1 MSVSAE
7 AALHLCVLLAAVPQR
22 AIAAGDLAEF
32 HALAPAATA
41 KLLQQL
47 TAAGIVEAHTGRG
60 GGYALAR
67 SPDQITVAEIVSA
80 AGGVAPGFRCNEIR
94 RKGPCA
100 DKPSAYLS
108 RCAIAGA
115 MDEAESAWWEVLNR
129 RTLASLAGR
138 VAGQVPETR
147 RVRTRDWLLEKARP
161 A

>member
-22 AIAAGDLAEF
+22 AIAAADLAEF

-47 TAAGIVEAHTGRG
+47 TAAEIVEARTGRG

-67 SPDQITVAEIVSA
+67 SAQQITVAEIVSA
-80 AGGVAPGFRCNEIR
+80 AGGVAPGFRCHEIR

-100 DKPSAYLS
+100 GRPSAYMS
-108 RCAIAGA
+108 RCAVASA
-115 MDEAESAWWEVLNR
+115 MDEAESAWWEVLHR
-129 RTLASLAGR
+129 QTLASLAGR
-138 VAGQVPETR
+138 VAGQVPESR
-147 RVRTRDWLLEKARP
+147 RVRTGKWLLE
-161 A
+161 

>member
-22 AIAAGDLAEF
+22 AVAASDLAAF
-32 HALAPAATA
+32 YALAPAATA

-47 TAAGIVEAHTGRG
+47 TAAEIVEARTGRG

-67 SPDQITVAEIVSA
+67 SPEQITLAEIVSA
-80 AGGVAPGFRCNEIR
+80 AGGVAPGFRCHEIR

-100 DKPSAYLS
+100 DRPSAYSS
-108 RCAIAGA
+108 RCAIART
-115 MDEAESAWWEVLNR
+115 MDEAESAWWEVLDH

-138 VAGQVPETR
+138 VAGQIPETR
-147 RVRTRDWLLEKARP
+147 RARSRDWLREKARP

>member
-7 AALHLCVLLAAVPQR
+7 AGLHLCVLLAAVPQR
-22 AIAAGDLAEF
+22 AVAAGDLAEF

-47 TAAGIVEAHTGRG
+47 TAAGIVEARTGRG

-67 SPDQITVAEIVSA
+67 SPQQITVAEIVSA
-80 AGGVAPGFRCNEIR
+80 AGGVAPGFRCHEIR

-108 RCAIAGA
+108 RCAIAA
-115 MDEAESAWWEVLNR
+115 TMDEAESAWWEVLHG

-138 VAGQVPETR
+138 VAGQIHETR
-147 RVRTRDWLLEKARP
+147 RARSIDWLREKVRP
-161 A
+161 V

>member
-22 AIAAGDLAEF
+22 AIAASDLAEF

-47 TAAGIVEAHTGRG
+47 TAAGIVEARTGRG

-67 SPDQITVAEIVSA
+67 SPQQITVAEIVSA
-80 AGGVAPGFRCNEIR
+80 AGGVAPGFRCQEIR
-94 RKGPCA
+94 RNGPCA
-100 DKPSAYLS
+100 GKPSAYSS
-108 RCAIAGA
+108 RCAIART
-115 MDEAESAWWEVLNR
+115 MDEAESAWWKVLHR
-129 RTLASLAGR
+129 QTLASLAGG
-138 VAGQVPETR
+138 VAGQVPEARRAQTR
-147 RVRTRDWLLEKARP
+147 NWLLEKARP

>member
-7 AALHLCVLLAAVPQR
+7 AALHLCVLLAAVQQR
-22 AIAAGDLAEF
+22 AIAAGDLARF

-47 TAAGIVEAHTGRG
+47 TAAGIVEARTGRG

-67 SPDQITVAEIVSA
+67 SPQQITVAEIVSA
-80 AGGVAPGFRCNEIR
+80 AGGVAPGFRCHEIR

-100 DKPSAYLS
+100 DKPSAYKS
-108 RCAIAGA
+108 RCAVASA
-115 MDEAESAWWEVLNR
+115 MDEAESAWWEVLHR
-129 RTLASLAGR
+129 QTLASLAGR
-138 VAGQVPETR
+138 VAGQVPEAR
-147 RVRTRDWLLEKARP
+147 RTRTRDWLLEKARP

>member
-22 AIAAGDLAEF
+22 AVAARDLAEF
-32 HALAPAATA
+32 YALAPAATA
-41 KLLQQL
+41 KLLQEL
-47 TAAGIVEAHTGRG
+47 TGAGIVEARTGRG

-67 SPDQITVAEIVSA
+67 SPEQITVAEIVSA
-80 AGGVAPGFRCNEIR
+80 AGGVAPGFQCHEIR

-100 DKPSAYLS
+100 GKPSAYSS
-108 RCAIAGA
+108 RCAIARA
-115 MDEAESAWWEVLNR
+115 MDEAESAWWEVLHH

-138 VAGQVPETR
+138 VSGQVHET
-147 RVRTRDWLLEKARP
+147 VRARSRDWLSEKARP

>member
-22 AIAAGDLAEF
+22 AIAASDLAEF

-47 TAAGIVEAHTGRG
+47 TAAGIVEARTGRG

-67 SPDQITVAEIVSA
+67 PPQQITVAEIVSA

-100 DKPSAYLS
+100 GSPSAYLS

-115 MDEAESAWWEVLNR
+115 MDEAESAWWEVLHR
-129 RTLASLAGR
+129 QTLASLAGR
-138 VAGQVPETR
+138 VAGQVHDT
-147 RVRTRDWLLEKARP
+147 VRARSRKWLGEKARP